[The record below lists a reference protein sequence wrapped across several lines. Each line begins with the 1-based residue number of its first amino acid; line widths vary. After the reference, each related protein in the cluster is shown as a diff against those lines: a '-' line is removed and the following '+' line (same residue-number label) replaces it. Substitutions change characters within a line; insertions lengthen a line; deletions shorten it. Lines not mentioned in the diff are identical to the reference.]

1 MCEPA
6 PSALPA
12 VVGPVIALG
21 GWVLAGLVVAA
32 LVAGWVDAV
41 VGGGG
46 IVQLPALLIG
56 LPPDVPVATVS
67 ATNKLSSVAGTATAA
82 VSYLRSVPVRWR
94 AAVPL
99 VVMAWLGS
107 SAGAHL
113 VHYVPRKWFTPV
125 VLVVLV
131 GIGIYTLRRPELGL
145 HHTPRHEGRAS
156 FVLLLAIGLVIGLW
170 DGLVG
175 PGTGTFLVIAL
186 VALLGYG
193 FLQASA
199 LAKIAN
205 LATNLAALAV
215 FIGSGHV
222 LWAVG
227 LPMAAANFV
236 GGLLGARTAIRHGSV
251 FVRRVFLVV
260 IVLLGARLT
269 WQTVEQFTG

>member
-1 MCEPA
+1 M
-6 PSALPA
+6 
-12 VVGPVIALG
+12 IALG
-21 GWVLAGLVVAA
+21 GWVLFGLVAA
-32 LVAGWVDAV
+32 AFVAGWVDAV

-56 LPPDVPVATVS
+56 LPPEVPVATVA
-67 ATNKLSSVAGTATAA
+67 ATNKLSSVTGTATAS

-113 VHYVPRKWFTPV
+113 VQYLPREWFTPL

-145 HHTPRHEGRAS
+145 HHAPRREGPVS
-156 FVLLLAIGLVIGLW
+156 FALVLAIGLVIGLW

-175 PGTGTFLVIAL
+175 PGTGSFLIIAL

-205 LATNLAALAV
+205 LATNLGALAV
-215 FIGSGHV
+215 FVGGGHI

-227 LPMAAANFV
+227 LPMAAANLV
-236 GGLLGARTAIRHGSV
+236 GGLLGARTAIRHGSA
-251 FVRRVFLVV
+251 FVRKVFLVV
-260 IVLLGARLT
+260 IVLLGARLA
-269 WQTVEQFTG
+269 WQVVEQFAG